1 MSDQNES
8 AQSEAC
14 ELTDELVAATAF
26 AFPSQLFTDED
37 EEDNQSYVR
46 GYN

>member
-1 MSDQNES
+1 MFDQEES
-8 AQSEAC
+8 EPSAPKD
-14 ELTDELVAATAF
+14 ELTAAPAF
-26 AFPSQLFTDED
+26 GFPSQLFTEED

>member
-1 MSDQNES
+1 MYDDDEK
-8 AQSEAC
+8 EPVE
-14 ELTDELVAATAF
+14 ELYAEPTF
-26 AFPSQLFTDED
+26 GFPNQLFTDED

>member
-1 MSDQNES
+1 MYDQNES

-14 ELTDELVAATAF
+14 EPTDELVAAPAF
-26 AFPSQLFTDED
+26 AFPSQLFTEED
-37 EEDNQSYVR
+37 AEDNQSYVR

>member
-1 MSDQNES
+1 MYDDDQEAVEPLYA
-8 AQSEAC
+8 AQPIY
-14 ELTDELVAATAF
+14 EL
-26 AFPSQLFTDED
+26 PGQLCNDED

>member
-1 MSDQNES
+1 MFDQEEAES
-8 AQSEAC
+8 TAS
-14 ELTDELVAATAF
+14 TDELVAQPAF
-26 AFPSQLFTDED
+26 GFPSQLFTEED

>member
-1 MSDQNES
+1 MYDDDEKEPVEELFA
-8 AQSEAC
+8 AQP
-14 ELTDELVAATAF
+14 TYG
-26 AFPSQLFTDED
+26 FPDQLFNDED

>member
-1 MSDQNES
+1 MYDQE
-8 AQSEAC
+8 EA
-14 ELTDELVAATAF
+14 EPPAPIEATPAF
-26 AFPSQLFTDED
+26 GFPSQLFTEED